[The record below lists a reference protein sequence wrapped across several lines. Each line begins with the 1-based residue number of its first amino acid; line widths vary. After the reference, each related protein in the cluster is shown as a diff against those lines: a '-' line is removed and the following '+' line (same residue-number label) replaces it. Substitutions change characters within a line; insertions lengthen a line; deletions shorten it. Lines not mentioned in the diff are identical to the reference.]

1 MQQQRKKQI
10 HRFIKFGLVT
20 VLIGGVSAGALNR
33 WQRPEDRTQ
42 PTFELPRPE
51 NVQVRQINA
60 LKSLPPTQR
69 TEKLQ
74 AIAQQKPKASV
85 DQNRARYLLA
95 SDLLQQKQPQK
106 ALEQLNG
113 LETDYPTLAPY
124 VLRQRA
130 QAYTQKGDQAQA
142 QTTWQTLLKQH
153 PQAPVAAEALYAL
166 GQQQPQYWDQAI
178 AQFPAHPRTIE
189 IAQQRLKQNPKQPKL
204 LLLLAKHGLYV
215 DNYVSILNRLS
226 EDYASQLT
234 PEDWEA
240 IAFGYWEKQEYGKA
254 GMAYAR
260 APFTPRNA
268 YRIGRGLQLG
278 ERSGAVEAYRRLVN
292 TFPEADET
300 SLALI
305 RLSRLTS
312 APEAIGY
319 LDQIISRFP
328 DRSGEA
334 LLEKSKLLDQLNS
347 RESAA
352 QVRQTLLSRYG
363 NSDAAAELRWTL
375 AQERAAAK
383 DIPTAWKWAA
393 PILTSNPDSE
403 YAPEAGFWVGKWAN
417 ELGKPEDAKQAFE
430 YVLTRYPSSYY
441 AWRSASMLGWEV
453 GDFTSV
459 RQLQPQVIRP
469 AARPELPVGS
479 ETLRELYQLGQ
490 DQDAWTLWQTEFQRP
505 MEPTVAQQFTDG
517 VMRLGVG
524 DYLDGIFMVSY
535 LSEREKPE
543 EKTQYQELKRQVSY
557 WQALYPFPY
566 LESIENW
573 SQERQLN
580 PLLVTALIRQESRF
594 MPGIR
599 SSVGATGLMQ
609 VMPDTAMWVA
619 EKIKLKQYQLN
630 DPDDNIKL
638 GTWYLDYTHGEYA
651 DNSMLAVASY
661 NAGPGAVAGWVTKKG
676 MADPDDFVEAIPYS
690 ETKGYVKSV
699 FENYWNY
706 LRLYNPEISQKLAQV
721 SAQHPKPVQ

>member
-1 MQQQRKKQI
+1 
-10 HRFIKFGLVT
+10 
-20 VLIGGVSAGALNR
+20 
-33 WQRPEDRTQ
+33 
-42 PTFELPRPE
+42 
-51 NVQVRQINA
+51 
-60 LKSLPPTQR
+60 
-69 TEKLQ
+69 
-74 AIAQQKPKASV
+74 
-85 DQNRARYLLA
+85 
-95 SDLLQQKQPQK
+95 
-106 ALEQLNG
+106 
-113 LETDYPTLAPY
+113 
-124 VLRQRA
+124 LRQRA
-130 QAYTQKGDQAQA
+130 QAYSQQGEQTQAQE
-142 QTTWQTLLKQH
+142 TWQTLLKQH
-153 PQAPVAAEALYAL
+153 PQSPVAADALYAL
-166 GQQQPQYWDQAI
+166 GRNQPKYWDQAI

-189 IAQQRLKQNPKQPKL
+189 IAQQRLKQNPKQPQL

-226 EDYASQLT
+226 EDYTNQLT

-240 IAFGYWEKQEYGKA
+240 IGFGYWEKQEYGKA
-254 GMAYAR
+254 GVAYAR

-278 ERSGAVEAYRRLVN
+278 EKTGVVEAYQRLVN
-292 TFPEADET
+292 AFPNASET
-300 SLALI
+300 SLGLL

-312 APEAIGY
+312 PPEAIGY

-328 DRSGEA
+328 NRAGEA
-334 LLEKSKLLDQLNS
+334 LLDKSKLLDQLNS

-352 QVRQTLLSRYG
+352 QVRQTLLSQYG

-383 DIPTAWKWAA
+383 DIQTAWKWAA
-393 PILTSNPDSE
+393 PILTNNPDSE
-403 YAPEAGFWVGKWAN
+403 QAPEAGFWVGKWAN
-417 ELGKPEDAKQAFE
+417 ELGKPDDATQAFE

-441 AWRSASMLGWEV
+441 AWRSASMLGWDV

-469 AARPELPVGS
+469 AARPDLPVGS

-490 DQDAWTLWQTEFQRP
+490 DRDAWALWQTEFQNP

-517 VMRLGVG
+517 VIRLGVG

-543 EKTQYQELKRQVSY
+543 EKTQYQDLKRQVSY

-638 GTWYLDYTHGEYA
+638 GTWYLDYTHAEYA
-651 DNSMLAVASY
+651 GNSMLAVASY

-676 MADPDDFVEAIPYS
+676 MADPDEFVEAIPYS

-721 SAQHPKPVQ
+721 STQHPKPVQ

>member
-1 MQQQRKKQI
+1 MQQQRRKQI
-10 HRFIKFGLVT
+10 HRFIKLGLVT
-20 VLIGGVSAGALNR
+20 VVMGGVSAGALNR
-33 WQRPEDRTQ
+33 LQHREEPNQ
-42 PTFELPRPE
+42 PTFELPQPD
-51 NVQVRQINA
+51 NVQIRQINA
-60 LKSLPPTQR
+60 LQSLPPTKR
-69 TEKLQ
+69 TEQLQ
-74 AIAQQKPKASV
+74 AIAQKKPKASIE
-85 DQNRARYLLA
+85 QNRARYLLA
-95 SDLLQQKQPQK
+95 NDLLQQQQPQK
-106 ALEQLNG
+106 ALEQLNN
-113 LETDYPTLAPY
+113 LETDYPLLAPY

-130 QAYTQKGDQAQA
+130 QAYVQKGDQTQA
-142 QTTWQTLLKQH
+142 RSTWQTLLKQH
-153 PQAPVAAEALYAL
+153 PQHPIAAEALYGL
-166 GQQQPQYWDQAI
+166 GRNEPKYWDQAI

-189 IAQQRLKQNPKQPKL
+189 IAQQRLKQNPKQPQL

-215 DNYVSILNRLS
+215 DGYVSILNRLS
-226 EDYASQLT
+226 EDYASQLI

-240 IAFGYWEKQEYGKA
+240 IGFGYWEKQVYSKA
-254 GMAYAR
+254 GMAYSR

-278 ERSGAVEAYRRLVN
+278 EKSGAVDAYKRLV
-292 TFPEADET
+292 TAFPNAEET
-300 SLALI
+300 SLGLL
-305 RLSRLTS
+305 RLSRVTS
-312 APEAIGY
+312 APEAMGY

-328 DRSGEA
+328 DRAGEA
-334 LLEKSKLLDQLNS
+334 LLEKSKLLDQSNS

-375 AQERAAAK
+375 AQERATAK
-383 DIPTAWKWAA
+383 DVQTAWKWAA
-393 PILTSNPDSE
+393 PILTNNPNSE
-403 YAPEAGFWVGKWAN
+403 HAPEAGFWVGKWAN

-441 AWRSASMLGWEV
+441 AWRSASMLGWDV

-459 RQLQPQVIRP
+459 RQLQPEVIRP

-490 DQDAWTLWQTEFQRP
+490 DRDAWALWQTEFQNP

-517 VMRLGVG
+517 VIRLGVG

-543 EKTQYQELKRQVSY
+543 EKSQYQDLKQQVSY

-638 GTWYLDYTHGEYA
+638 GTWYLDYTHAEYA

-676 MADPDDFVEAIPYS
+676 MADPDEFVEAIPYS